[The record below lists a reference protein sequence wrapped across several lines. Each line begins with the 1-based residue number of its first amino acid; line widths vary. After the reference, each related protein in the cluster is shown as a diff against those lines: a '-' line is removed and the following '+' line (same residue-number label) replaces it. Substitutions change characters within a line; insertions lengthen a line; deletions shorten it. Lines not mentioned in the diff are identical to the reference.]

1 MRKAIDMEKGSS
13 TAVSRM
19 HFTQVEDQGDYVVL
33 VRCNFDSLGNLEVFH
48 RSTTSSSGLKNLLS
62 H

>member
-1 MRKAIDMEKGSS
+1 MEKGSS

-19 HFTQVEDQGDYVVL
+19 RFVQVEDQGDYVVL
-33 VRCNFDSLGNLEVFH
+33 VRCNFDSLANLEVFH
-48 RSTTSSSGLKNLLS
+48 RSTTSSLGLKNLLS

>member
-1 MRKAIDMEKGSS
+1 MEKGSS

-19 HFTQVEDQGDYVVL
+19 RFVQVEDQGGYVVL

-48 RSTTSSSGLKNLLS
+48 RSTTSSLGLKNLLS